1 MPPPFLLSPIN
12 DAVFKMIFGDSH
24 DIGHLTNFLKSA
36 LTIPPEDYE
45 EVFLPD
51 PHLMRDGWGDK
62 LSILDVKLR
71 TRSGKL
77 VDIEIQLVDQPDLR
91 ERIVF
96 YLAKMVTEQI
106 GAGDPYRNIQRT
118 ICILIT
124 DFKLIVENTSYHN
137 RYRLHDAASGSEFT
151 DLLEVN
157 TLELPKLPRNTDGST
172 LWDWLGF
179 LKAKSKE
186 EFVMLAE
193 KNPEVKKAVAK
204 LMTLTEDEQARMV
217 ADARDK
223 MRWDIESRERAAK
236 KEGHEEGREEGRG
249 EGREERQLEIARR
262 LLARNRPIEEIIEDT
277 GLTLEQIQAL
287 TLH

>member
-1 MPPPFLLSPIN
+1 
-12 DAVFKMIFGDSH
+12 
-24 DIGHLTNFLKSA
+24 
-36 LTIPPEDYE
+36 
-45 EVFLPD
+45 
-51 PHLMRDGWGDK
+51 
-62 LSILDVKLR
+62 
-71 TRSGKL
+71 
-77 VDIEIQLVDQPDLR
+77 
-91 ERIVF
+91 
-96 YLAKMVTEQI
+96 
-106 GAGDPYRNIQRT
+106 
-118 ICILIT
+118 
-124 DFKLIVENTSYHN
+124 
-137 RYRLHDAASGSEFT
+137 
-151 DLLEVN
+151 
-157 TLELPKLPRNTDGST
+157 
-172 LWDWLGF
+172 
-179 LKAKSKE
+179 
-186 EFVMLAE
+186 MLAE